1 MPALTFRKMTEAP
14 AWRTDIRA
22 GCKTRGMRFREVI
35 VSLVYVEYV
44 FGDMTID
51 EAAEE
56 GRGQTTKGPVS
67 WVKSLHFS
75 IARMGCM

>member
-1 MPALTFRKMTEAP
+1 MVLVSKEEEKPEMVKE
-14 AWRTDIRA
+14 
-22 GCKTRGMRFREVI
+22 RGTRFREVI

-67 WVKSLHFS
+67 
-75 IARMGCM
+75 